1 MRSRPETGHVEGW
14 EPAVTNDLWGH
25 RERPKLVWVRLD
37 AIMVRN
43 PGLPIRNNT
52 AGIDMSGE
60 VPGLLHGWIPTA
72 KGDWMGLVNFDV
84 HYADGRPLRLRQQLV
99 PSYAL
104 RERVEP
110 ESK

>member
-84 HYADGRPLRLRQQLV
+84 HYATAARCDFGNNSSPRTRSV
-99 PSYAL
+99 AC
-104 RERVEP
+104 EP